1 MTLVEIDITSVPDP
15 SALPHYHERSI
26 GPKVAFARE
35 FGIFVGPGWV
45 ECHGRN
51 GDCPL
56 VRSLA
61 KAGA

>member
-1 MTLVEIDITSVPDP
+1 MTLTRVDITSPFP
-15 SALPHYHERSI
+15 LPHYHERSI
-26 GPKVAFARE
+26 GPKVAFAAWA
-35 FGIFVGPGWV
+35 PGCATILRWV

>member
-1 MTLVEIDITSVPDP
+1 MTQERVDITP
-15 SALPHYHERSI
+15 ALFQLPHYHERSI
-26 GPKVAFARE
+26 GPKVAFVWA
-35 FGIFVGPGWV
+35 VGTDTTRWV